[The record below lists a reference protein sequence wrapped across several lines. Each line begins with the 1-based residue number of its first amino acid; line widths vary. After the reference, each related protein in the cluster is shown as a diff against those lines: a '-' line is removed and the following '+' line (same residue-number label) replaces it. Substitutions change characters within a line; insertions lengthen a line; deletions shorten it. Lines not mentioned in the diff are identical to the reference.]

1 MRRYARRRGMS
12 LVQWCVVAAVIFLVV
27 VASVTLL
34 GTRTTNK
41 LNETASD
48 MSNPVNLTTRFGS

>member
-12 LVQWCVVAAVIFLVV
+12 LVQWCVVAAAVFLVV
-27 VASVTLL
+27 VAGVTLL
-34 GTRTTNK
+34 GTRTNNK

-48 MSNPVNLTTRFGS
+48 MANPVNLTTRFGS